1 MTDHY
6 AVLDVPTDAKP
17 SEIGAAYRSL
27 RELYDDDLATYG
39 LLDESERRVELEQ
52 IERAYFV
59 LSDYA
64 RRKAYDRQLQ
74 AEGHAG
80 PWYEAPAAPERI
92 TDAAAPAGMQEPA
105 PEPASEP
112 EVVAEP
118 EPAKPQS
125 APKREIPAIPEEGIS
140 GDWLR
145 QVREARGMDL
155 EDLSQRIK
163 ITMTQL
169 ENIERERFDRLPAP
183 VYLRGFLQSYARELG
198 IDPER
203 VVTDYLAIRER
214 WAEHP

>member
-1 MTDHY
+1 MTTHY
-6 AVLDVPTDAKP
+6 EVLDVATDAKP

-39 LLDESERRVELEQ
+39 LLDESERRVELDQ

-74 AEGHAG
+74 AQGHEG
-80 PWYEAPAAPERI
+80 PWYEAPPAQECAVAPTPSGEQ
-92 TDAAAPAGMQEPA
+92 DVAPAPPAADA
-105 PEPASEP
+105 PEPAP
-112 EVVAEP
+112 VA
-118 EPAKPQS
+118 AQS
-125 APKREIPAIPEEGIS
+125 ATPVREIPGIPEEGID
-140 GDWLR
+140 GAWLR
-145 QVREARGMDL
+145 QVREARGMQL
-155 EDLSQRIK
+155 EDLSARIK

-198 IDPER
+198 IDPDR
-203 VVTDYLAIRER
+203 VVEDYLAIRQR
-214 WAEHP
+214 WAEHS